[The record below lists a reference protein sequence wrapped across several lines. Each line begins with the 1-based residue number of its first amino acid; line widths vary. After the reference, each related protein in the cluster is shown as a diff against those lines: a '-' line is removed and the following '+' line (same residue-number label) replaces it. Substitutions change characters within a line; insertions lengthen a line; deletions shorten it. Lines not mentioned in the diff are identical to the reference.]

1 MKLMQTI
8 TISLPKN
15 AYRQFKHRSQ
25 QNQRAIADEVTV
37 AAMAV
42 LPYDEALPIDL
53 EQEVAQLRFFAD
65 ADLQRAAQ
73 TSATEDESERMQ
85 RLLEKQ
91 QRFGLTFDERQ
102 EARLLSRFFNRI
114 MLVRAEA
121 AVLLQKRGLDI
132 SYLGT
137 SSKNS

>member
-1 MKLMQTI
+1 
-8 TISLPKN
+8 
-15 AYRQFKHRSQ
+15 
-25 QNQRAIADEVTV
+25 
-37 AAMAV
+37 MAV

-53 EQEVAQLRFFAD
+53 EQEVEQLRFFTD
-65 ADLQRAAQ
+65 VDLQHAAQ
-73 TSATEDESERMQ
+73 TSATEEESERMQ

-121 AVLLQKRGLDI
+121 AVLLQKRGLAI
-132 SYLGT
+132 PH
-137 SSKNS
+137 